1 MKNTV
6 SLDDA
11 YLIYEERYN
20 LTKLA
25 EESGLD
31 MEKFQ
36 NFSSKEKFFTLA
48 YKLKDTEHFHLA
60 SFFFNKLFE
69 ILQSM
74 EALLNKIDCL
84 IILGEFEEAFRFNC
98 LGFELYLELN
108 EDKSLIDDIEK
119 TLSYQKAIILFSSS
133 RYIECCNICEDNIIK
148 FEQKT
153 FFPLL
158 CAALIA
164 NKNIENA
171 VKLFKRFK
179 NDNPHSFLAE
189 VAILLLSVNQASS
202 YTNFLSL
209 ITAKKIQKEAELSL
223 INLYKTSKSKL
234 TLENFL
240 KEEFD
245 SFNIADVQIFPDNKT
260 NFKQVIENHSIVT
273 FQNISENTNIQIG

>member
-6 SLDDA
+6 NLDEA

-31 MEKFQ
+31 MKKFQ
-36 NFSSKEKFFTLA
+36 SLSSKEKFFTLA

-98 LGFELYLELN
+98 LGFELFLELN
-108 EDKSLIDDIEK
+108 ENSPLIDDIEK

-133 RYIECCNICEDNIIK
+133 RYAECNTICENNIIN
-148 FEQKT
+148 FNQRT

-158 CAALIA
+158 CASLIA
-164 NKNIENA
+164 EKNINNA
-171 VKLFKRFK
+171 VKIFKRFK
-179 NDNPHSFLAE
+179 NDKPYNFLSE
-189 VAILLLSVNQASS
+189 VAILLLSVNQASLCM
-202 YTNFLSL
+202 NFLSV
-209 ITAKKIQKEAELSL
+209 ISGKSFQKNTELNL
-223 INLYKTSKSKL
+223 TNLYKTSKSKL
-234 TLENFL
+234 TLETFL
-240 KEEFD
+240 KEEIEN
-245 SFNIADVQIFPDNKT
+245 FNALDLHIASNIKSNSKYLMKDVQIT
-260 NFKQVIENHSIVT
+260 SVENVFASNNVK
-273 FQNISENTNIQIG
+273 

>member
-1 MKNTV
+1 MKNV
-6 SLDDA
+6 VNLDEA

-31 MEKFQ
+31 MKKFQ
-36 NFSSKEKFFTLA
+36 SFSSKEKFFTLA

-98 LGFELYLELN
+98 LGFELFLELN
-108 EDKSLIDDIEK
+108 EDNQFIDDIEK

-133 RYIECCNICEDNIIK
+133 RYAECNTICENNIINFK
-148 FEQKT
+148 QKT

-158 CAALIA
+158 CASLIA
-164 NKNIENA
+164 NKNIDSA
-171 VKLFKRFK
+171 IKLFKRFK
-179 NDNPHSFLAE
+179 NDKPHNFLAE
-189 VAILLLSVNQASS
+189 VAILLLSINQASS
-202 YTNFLSL
+202 CINFLSV
-209 ITAKKIQKEAELSL
+209 ISGKNFQKNVELNL
-223 INLYKTSKSKL
+223 VNLYKTSKSKL
-234 TLENFL
+234 ILENFL
-240 KEEFD
+240 KEEIEN
-245 SFNIADVQIFPDNKT
+245 FNAVDLPIIPNNKDNSKYFMNNVQIVSVENAFA
-260 NFKQVIENHSIVT
+260 KQ
-273 FQNISENTNIQIG
+273 

>member
-6 SLDDA
+6 SLDEA

-36 NFSSKEKFFTLA
+36 SFSSKEKFFTLA

-98 LGFELYLELN
+98 LGFELFLELN
-108 EDKSLIDDIEK
+108 EDKTLIDDIEK

-171 VKLFKRFK
+171 IKLFKRFQ
-179 NDNPHSFLAE
+179 NDKPHSFLAE
-189 VAILLLSVNQASS
+189 VAILLLSINQASS
-202 YTNFLSL
+202 YIDFLSL
-209 ITAKKIQKEAELSL
+209 ITARKIQKETELSL

-240 KEEFD
+240 KEEFKC
-245 SFNIADVQIFPDNKT
+245 FNITDIQILPDNKT
-260 NFKQVIENHSIVT
+260 NFKQITTNQSVVT
-273 FQNISENTNIQIG
+273 FQNIPENSNIQIG

>member
-1 MKNTV
+1 
-6 SLDDA
+6 
-11 YLIYEERYN
+11 
-20 LTKLA
+20 
-25 EESGLD
+25 

-36 NFSSKEKFFTLA
+36 SFSSKEKIFTLA

-98 LGFELYLELN
+98 LGFELFLELN
-108 EDKSLIDDIEK
+108 EDKTLIDDIEK

-171 VKLFKRFK
+171 IKLFKRFQ
-179 NDNPHSFLAE
+179 NDKPHSFLAE
-189 VAILLLSVNQASS
+189 VAILLLSINQASS
-202 YTNFLSL
+202 YIDFLSL
-209 ITAKKIQKEAELSL
+209 ITARKIQKETELSL

-240 KEEFD
+240 KEEFEC
-245 SFNIADVQIFPDNKT
+245 FNITDIQILPDNKT
-260 NFKQVIENHSIVT
+260 NFKQIITNQSVVT
-273 FQNISENTNIQIG
+273 FQNIPENSNIQIG

>member
-6 SLDDA
+6 NLDEA

-31 MEKFQ
+31 MKKFQ
-36 NFSSKEKFFTLA
+36 SFSSKEKFFTLA

-98 LGFELYLELN
+98 LGFELFLELN
-108 EDKSLIDDIEK
+108 ENNPLTDDIEK

-133 RYIECCNICEDNIIK
+133 RYAECNAICENNIIN
-148 FEQKT
+148 FRQKT

-158 CAALIA
+158 CASLIA
-164 NKNIENA
+164 EKNIDNA

-179 NDNPHSFLAE
+179 NDRPHNFLAE
-189 VAILLLSVNQASS
+189 VAILLLSINQASS
-202 YTNFLSL
+202 CMNFLSA
-209 ITAKKIQKEAELSL
+209 ISGKNFQKSTELSL

-240 KEEFD
+240 KEE
-245 SFNIADVQIFPDNKT
+245 
-260 NFKQVIENHSIVT
+260 IENFNAADLHITSNNKNNTKYFI
-273 FQNISENTNIQIG
+273 QNTPVISVENAFAKQ

>member
-1 MKNTV
+1 MKNAV
-6 SLDDA
+6 NLDEA

-31 MEKFQ
+31 MKQFQ
-36 NFSSKEKFFTLA
+36 SFSSKEKFFTLA

-98 LGFELYLELN
+98 LGFELFLELD
-108 EDKSLIDDIEK
+108 EDNPFIDDIEK

-133 RYIECCNICEDNIIK
+133 RYAECNTICENNIINFK
-148 FEQKT
+148 QKT

-158 CAALIA
+158 CASLIT
-164 NKNIENA
+164 NKNIDSA
-171 VKLFKRFK
+171 IKLFKRFK
-179 NDNPHSFLAE
+179 NDRPYNFLAE
-189 VAILLLSVNQASS
+189 VTILLLSINKASS
-202 YTNFLSL
+202 CIHFLSA
-209 ITAKKIQKEAELSL
+209 ISGEKIQKNVELNL
-223 INLYKTSKSKL
+223 INLYKTSKSKS

-240 KEEFD
+240 KEEIKN
-245 SFNIADVQIFPDNKT
+245 FNTVEPHTTQNNKDNLKHFTNNMQIIS
-260 NFKQVIENHSIVT
+260 IENT
-273 FQNISENTNIQIG
+273 FAKQ

>member
-1 MKNTV
+1 
-6 SLDDA
+6 
-11 YLIYEERYN
+11 
-20 LTKLA
+20 
-25 EESGLD
+25 
-31 MEKFQ
+31 
-36 NFSSKEKFFTLA
+36 
-48 YKLKDTEHFHLA
+48 
-60 SFFFNKLFE
+60 
-69 ILQSM
+69 M

-98 LGFELYLELN
+98 LGFELFLELN
-108 EDKSLIDDIEK
+108 EDKTLIDDIEK

-171 VKLFKRFK
+171 IKLFKRFQ
-179 NDNPHSFLAE
+179 NDKPHSFLAE
-189 VAILLLSVNQASS
+189 VAILLLSINQASS
-202 YTNFLSL
+202 YIDFLSL
-209 ITAKKIQKEAELSL
+209 ITARKIQKETELSL

-240 KEEFD
+240 KEEFEC
-245 SFNIADVQIFPDNKT
+245 FNITDIQILPDNKT
-260 NFKQVIENHSIVT
+260 NFKQIITNQSVVT
-273 FQNISENTNIQIG
+273 FQNIPENSNIQIG

>member
-6 SLDDA
+6 NLDEA

-36 NFSSKEKFFTLA
+36 SLSSKEKFFTLA

-98 LGFELYLELN
+98 LGFELFLELN
-108 EDKSLIDDIEK
+108 ENNPLIDDIEK

-133 RYIECCNICEDNIIK
+133 RYAECNSICENNIIN
-148 FEQKT
+148 FNQKT

-158 CAALIA
+158 CASFVAEKDIDS
-164 NKNIENA
+164 A

-179 NDNPHSFLAE
+179 NDKPYNFLSE
-189 VAILLLSVNQASS
+189 VSILLLSINQASLCI
-202 YTNFLSL
+202 NFLSVVSG
-209 ITAKKIQKEAELSL
+209 KSFRKETELNL
-223 INLYKTSKSKL
+223 TNLYKTSKSRL
-234 TLENFL
+234 TLETFL
-240 KEEFD
+240 KEE
-245 SFNIADVQIFPDNKT
+245 
-260 NFKQVIENHSIVT
+260 IENFEALDSHVASSVKNDSTAFIKNLPIISVE
-273 FQNISENTNIQIG
+273 NIFAKQ

>member
-6 SLDDA
+6 NLDEA

-31 MEKFQ
+31 MKKFQ
-36 NFSSKEKFFTLA
+36 SLSSKEKFFTLA

-98 LGFELYLELN
+98 LGFELFLELN
-108 EDKSLIDDIEK
+108 ENSPLIDDIEK

-133 RYIECCNICEDNIIK
+133 RYTKCNTICENNIIN
-148 FEQKT
+148 FNQRT

-158 CAALIA
+158 CASLIA
-164 NKNIENA
+164 EKNINNA
-171 VKLFKRFK
+171 VKIFKRFK
-179 NDNPHSFLAE
+179 NDKPYNFLSE
-189 VAILLLSVNQASS
+189 VAILLLSVNQASLCM
-202 YTNFLSL
+202 NFLSV
-209 ITAKKIQKEAELSL
+209 ISGKSFQKNTELNL
-223 INLYKTSKSKL
+223 TNLYKTSKSKL
-234 TLENFL
+234 TLETFL
-240 KEEFD
+240 KEEIEN
-245 SFNIADVQIFPDNKT
+245 FNALDLHIASNIKSNSKYLMKDVQIT
-260 NFKQVIENHSIVT
+260 SVENVFASNNVK
-273 FQNISENTNIQIG
+273 